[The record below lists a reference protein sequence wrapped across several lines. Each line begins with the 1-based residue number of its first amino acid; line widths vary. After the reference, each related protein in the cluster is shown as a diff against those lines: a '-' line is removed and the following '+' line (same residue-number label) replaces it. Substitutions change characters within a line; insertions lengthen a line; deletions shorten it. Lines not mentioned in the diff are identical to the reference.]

1 MYVLGGRAS
10 RVKLRP
16 AARRKKEAFL
26 MRRDLARI
34 RVKERASGSEQRKV
48 FNKLLAA
55 GKQTAEP
62 NLRLESSTA

>member
-10 RVKLRP
+10 REKLRP

-34 RVKERASGSEQRKV
+34 RVKERVSGSEQRKV
-48 FNKLLAA
+48 FNKLIAA
-55 GKQTAEP
+55 GK
-62 NLRLESSTA
+62 